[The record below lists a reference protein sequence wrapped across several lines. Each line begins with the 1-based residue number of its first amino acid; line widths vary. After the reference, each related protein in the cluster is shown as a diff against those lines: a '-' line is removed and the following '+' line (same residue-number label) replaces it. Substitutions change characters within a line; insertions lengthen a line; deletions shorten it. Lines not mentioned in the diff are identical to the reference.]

1 MEGEKIMKTI
11 EILKCVA
18 AIAYIKS
25 EDARKTA
32 KEYGKMLG
40 ILGQYLFSPKEVKLD

>member
-1 MEGEKIMKTI
+1 MKTI

-32 KEYGKMLG
+32 KEYGKQIK
-40 ILGQYLFSPKEVKLD
+40 ILGQY

>member
-1 MEGEKIMKTI
+1 MKTV

-18 AIAYIKS
+18 AVAYIKS
-25 EDARKTA
+25 EDARKAA
-32 KEYGKMLG
+32 KEYGKQMK

>member
-1 MEGEKIMKTI
+1 MEGERDMRTI
-11 EILKCVA
+11 EMLKCVV

-25 EDARKTA
+25 EDTRKTA

-40 ILGQYLFSPKEVKLD
+40 ILGQYLFSPKEVRLD